1 MRHRIFAVRFSI
13 FVLLLATTAAVYAD
27 IYGSV
32 SGTVRDSSGA
42 ALPGVTVDISGPQ
55 MPGGRQE
62 ITDADGVFRFP
73 NLKPGKYTVTASLA
87 GLGQTSTSAAV
98 AVDKDTQLRLTLS
111 PVAHEEITVV
121 ATTEQVIDVKST
133 EIESSYSDEMFENLP
148 LPRSYAGML
157 QLAPGVSENESFAP
171 NAGGSRQ
178 DNTYQ
183 LDGVNITEPLFGQL
197 STEVNELDIAE
208 FSVKRAGFM
217 PESGRTSGMV
227 TNAVTKSG
235 TNEISGAARFEYQP
249 KEFTAE
255 TRTGTEESLDRMTPA
270 FSLGGPIIRDK
281 AFWYGSGRFYRAGR
295 EDRVNRVEAIP
306 DEEISQNELFGKI
319 SWYIT
324 SNQLLDA
331 GYRHTDKTDEY
342 ASVGQTEAA
351 SLATNDEE
359 EDVVGTLHWTWT
371 IAGNTLLEARYLT
384 MKQDNSSVAVTQ
396 LGGRGTFNINNVA
409 SMGRFN
415 DPNLPLLDGTK
426 GGFVGGASLADAAAN
441 FGREE
446 VKLSVSRYFDFAGM
460 SHEVK
465 VGAGWDE
472 GTEDLYRISNAWGQ
486 IALVQNGTQ
495 YQATYYPDQP
505 SQLGI
510 GTTYS
515 LYVQDQITVGSRLVL
530 NVGVLANRDEFAQET
545 DQKRTF
551 LKFGFGDEIQPRLG
565 ASYSVRNIGD
575 KVYANYG
582 RYYNMEQKSSARS
595 LAPRRLYQSI
605 ALFDSKTGALISDR
619 PDPATVSKNISPDID
634 PTHTDEWLVGYA
646 TPLGRLWSLDSYFM
660 YRDTKDF
667 IEDFPTVAPA
677 STFIYDN
684 IDAVRRY
691 YALTFNVRRGLANRW
706 SGDVS
711 YTWSRLYGNY
721 DQDYYAGYGDLSA
734 VGAVFNTSSA
744 LNDGPGTFFDDPNR
758 YGPLT
763 MNRTHVFKGFGSY
776 QVLSGLTVGGYLRVQ
791 SGTPWERRGRDWT
804 NRYLVY
810 LEPAGTR
817 HNPWWTN
824 FDLLTNYRLPF
835 TRYNI
840 QLEARILNLFDTQTK
855 LMSDPR
861 SDLGGRIRLTA
872 PPWIQEPTAN
882 PNPNFGTGLDFAQ
895 PRRFVAS
902 VKLEF

>member
-1 MRHRIFAVRFSI
+1 MRFRIFAVRFSLC
-13 FVLLLATTAAVYAD
+13 VLLLATAATLYAD

-42 ALPGVTVDISGPQ
+42 ALPGVSVSIAGPQ

-62 ITDADGVFRFP
+62 ITDNDGVFRFP

-87 GLGQTSTSAAV
+87 GLGETSAPAAV

-111 PVAHEEITVV
+111 PTAHEEITVT
-121 ATTEQVIDVKST
+121 ATTEAVIDVKST
-133 EIESSYSDEMFENLP
+133 EVESNYSEDTFETLP

-197 STEVNELDIAE
+197 STEVNELDIEE

-235 TNEISGAARFEYQP
+235 TNDITGAVRFEYQP
-249 KEFTAE
+249 KEFTSE
-255 TRTGTEESLDRMTPA
+255 TRTGTEEEFDKMTPA
-270 FSLGGPIIRDK
+270 FAVGGPLIRDK

-295 EDRVNRVEAIP
+295 EDRVNLVGPVP
-306 DEEISQNELFGKI
+306 DQQIDTNELFGKL
-319 SWYIT
+319 SWYAT
-324 SNQLLDA
+324 SSMLLDA
-331 GYRHTDKTDEY
+331 GYRHTDTTNEY
-342 ASVGQTEAA
+342 ANVGNTEAA
-351 SLATNDEE
+351 TLATNDEE
-359 EDVVGTLHWTWT
+359 EDIVGTLHWTWT
-371 IAGNTLLEARYLT
+371 VAQNTLLEARYLT

-396 LGGRGTFNINNVA
+396 LGGRGTFDIHNLA
-409 SMGRFN
+409 KMGRYS
-415 DPNLPLLDGTK
+415 DPTLPLTNGTK
-426 GGFVGGASLADAAAN
+426 GGFIGGASLSDAAAN
-441 FGREE
+441 YGRDE
-446 VKLSVSRYFDFAGM
+446 VKLSVAQYFDFAGT
-460 SHEVK
+460 SHELK

-472 GTEDLYRISNAWGQ
+472 GTEDLYRISNAWGN

-505 SQLGI
+505 TQLGI

-515 LYVQDQITVGSRLVL
+515 LYAQDQISVGSRLIV

-551 LKFGFGDEIQPRLG
+551 LKFGFRDEIQPRLG
-565 ASYSVRNIGD
+565 ASFALRNIGD
-575 KVYANYG
+575 KLYANYG

-595 LAPRRLYQSI
+595 LAPRRLFTSI
-605 ALFDSKTGALISDR
+605 ALFDANTGTLISDK

-634 PTHTDEWLVGYA
+634 PTHTDEWVVGYA
-646 TPLGRLWSLDSYFM
+646 SPLGTLWSLDSYFM

-677 STFIYDN
+677 SSFLYDN
-684 IDAVRRY
+684 IDAVRKY
-691 YALTFNVRRGLANRW
+691 YALTLNLRRGLARRW

-721 DQDYYAGYGDLSA
+721 DQDYYAGYGDLTA

-744 LNDGPGTFFDDPNR
+744 LNDGPGTFFSDPNR
-758 YGPLT
+758 YGPLAL
-763 MNRTHVFKGFGSY
+763 NRTHVFKAFGSY
-776 QVLSGLTVGGYLRVQ
+776 QVLTGLTVGGYLRVQ

-835 TRYNI
+835 SRYNV
-840 QLEARILNLFDTQTK
+840 QLEARVLNLFDTQTK

-882 PNPNFGTGLDFAQ
+882 PNPNFGAGLDFAN

-902 VKLEF
+902 IKLEF